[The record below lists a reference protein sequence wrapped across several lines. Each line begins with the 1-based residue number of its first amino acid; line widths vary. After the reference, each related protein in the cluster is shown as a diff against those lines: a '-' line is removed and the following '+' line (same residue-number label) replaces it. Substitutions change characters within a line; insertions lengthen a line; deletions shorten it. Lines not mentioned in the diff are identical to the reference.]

1 MANETI
7 TDQSATTSVAAT
19 DVLELEQTGPVTRK
33 ITAPNLAIGLRTLA
47 FSGALVKKLANQT
60 TANYAGFPVV
70 TWDGEEYDTD
80 AYHSTVTNTSRLTVP
95 AAGYYVVGGL
105 ISVASGTLTAS
116 DFIRFSIG
124 RFNSGGVGQSAIGL
138 PSPMAEISSTGP
150 AVAVTG
156 VSMPVSC
163 ASGDYFELYFDTES
177 DTSITVEASSWFG
190 IWRVA

>member
-33 ITAPNLAIGLRTLA
+33 ITAPNLAIGLRSLA

-80 AYHSTVTNTSRLTVP
+80 AYHSTVTNTSRLTVSV
-95 AAGYYVVGGL
+95 AGYYVVGAEV
-105 ISVASGTLTAS
+105 SVSSLTAS
-116 DFIRFSIG
+116 DYARFATT
-124 RFNSGGVGQSAIGL
+124 RYNSSSVAQSAIGL
-138 PSPMAEISSTGP
+138 PQPIIEISATPSV
-150 AVAVTG
+150 VALG
-156 VSMPVSC
+156 GSMPVSC
-163 ASGDYFELYFDTES
+163 AVGDYFEINFDTES
-177 DTSITVEASSWFG
+177 DTSITVEAATSWFG
-190 IWRVA
+190 IWRVG